1 MGNSYSNVGSPTAAG
16 YVQAPEL
23 PLHLCFFLVVLL
35 VFLGFSWY
43 MSYESAAERFANQV
57 RLLLMA
63 SPLALLLTPRT
74 LRHSSR
80 RCSSRRWA
88 QPGTVFTI
96 PVFPEQGHCRHLR
109 LPAHPIPASP
119 PLRPHLLQRPARAA
133 EAESEV
139 AWSRRGCNTA
149 PRSRLAVRGA
159 LHDGGGGGAGG
170 EFAGASRHVEECAG
184 AAERA
189 LLAVGSSPPPPLT
202 SQVGVNGTTAAC
214 DVVLFCYCRVRLRR
228 PACVAPVGRAA
239 RRLERRGYFL
249 KLGFIT
255 QRQHACTQ
263 YFNAATAA
271 AAAAPPPPRR
281 HGYANVDPRCEWT
294 RTEDA
299 DTLVVDVSGFRKEE
313 LKVLYN
319 TSRKLKVAG
328 ERRADGGQWAR
339 FLKMFPVPRS
349 CDAGAIRAVMD
360 NEEALLY
367 VILPK
372 GSSSSSSSSRDKKED
387 EHNVSSQPQG
397 EAAMAP
403 MADGPSSSSGGGG
416 NLYIA
421 QEDEEMGKIDEKE
434 EVIATQDVPRT
445 HGDVDDGNGRW
456 FHLGVFAGLE
466 TAVRV
471 HLEDVGVKHGKHL
484 VDAVRDLLGGG
495 DPGGVD
501 VIHTLAEDGQELLI
515 GSGVLDGAPG

>member
-43 MSYESAAERFANQV
+43 MSYESAAERFANQA

-96 PVFPEQGHCRHLR
+96 P
-109 LPAHPIPASP
+109 
-119 PLRPHLLQRPARAA
+119 
-133 EAESEV
+133 
-139 AWSRRGCNTA
+139 
-149 PRSRLAVRGA
+149 
-159 LHDGGGGGAGG
+159 
-170 EFAGASRHVEECAG
+170 
-184 AAERA
+184 
-189 LLAVGSSPPPPLT
+189 
-202 SQVGVNGTTAAC
+202 
-214 DVVLFCYCRVRLRR
+214 
-228 PACVAPVGRAA
+228 
-239 RRLERRGYFL
+239 
-249 KLGFIT
+249 
-255 QRQHACTQ
+255 
-263 YFNAATAA
+263 AATAA

>member
-1 MGNSYSNVGSPTAAG
+1 M
-16 YVQAPEL
+16 Q
-23 PLHLCFFLVVLL
+23 
-35 VFLGFSWY
+35 
-43 MSYESAAERFANQV
+43 
-57 RLLLMA
+57 
-63 SPLALLLTPRT
+63 
-74 LRHSSR
+74 
-80 RCSSRRWA
+80 
-88 QPGTVFTI
+88 
-96 PVFPEQGHCRHLR
+96 
-109 LPAHPIPASP
+109 
-119 PLRPHLLQRPARAA
+119 
-133 EAESEV
+133 
-139 AWSRRGCNTA
+139 
-149 PRSRLAVRGA
+149 
-159 LHDGGGGGAGG
+159 
-170 EFAGASRHVEECAG
+170 
-184 AAERA
+184 
-189 LLAVGSSPPPPLT
+189 
-202 SQVGVNGTTAAC
+202 
-214 DVVLFCYCRVRLRR
+214 
-228 PACVAPVGRAA
+228 
-239 RRLERRGYFL
+239 
-249 KLGFIT
+249 
-255 QRQHACTQ
+255 
-263 YFNAATAA
+263 AATAA

-456 FHLGVFAGLE
+456 WQRVRPMNVLGVALIL
-466 TAVRV
+466 AVAC
-471 HLEDVGVKHGKHL
+471 VGAYVL
-484 VDAVRDLLGGG
+484 CLMLL
-495 DPGGVD
+495 
-501 VIHTLAEDGQELLI
+501 
-515 GSGVLDGAPG
+515 

>member
-1 MGNSYSNVGSPTAAG
+1 MTRIFRNVTYDAADVSSSSPRKGDSSIIRTIDG
-16 YVQAPEL
+16 ELVQQCRLADGGGAPEL

-43 MSYESAAERFANQV
+43 MSYESAAERFANQA

-96 PVFPEQGHCRHLR
+96 PVFPEHSPHPR
-109 LPAHPIPASP
+109 LSSP
-119 PLRPHLLQRPARAA
+119 PSSSPATAGAGRRGGVGGGVVPPRLQYCPALAPGCGSERDDSSVRRRAILLLSGEA
-133 EAESEV
+133 EAAS
-139 AWSRRGCNTA
+139 
-149 PRSRLAVRGA
+149 VR
-159 LHDGGGGGAGG
+159 GAGG
-170 EFAGASRHVEECAG
+170 EGGEEAGE
-184 AAERA
+184 
-189 LLAVGSSPPPPLT
+189 
-202 SQVGVNGTTAAC
+202 
-214 DVVLFCYCRVRLRR
+214 
-228 PACVAPVGRAA
+228 
-239 RRLERRGYFL
+239 
-249 KLGFIT
+249 
-255 QRQHACTQ
+255 
-263 YFNAATAA
+263 AATAA

-456 FHLGVFAGLE
+456 WQRVRPMNVLGVALIL
-466 TAVRV
+466 AVAC
-471 HLEDVGVKHGKHL
+471 VGAYVL
-484 VDAVRDLLGGG
+484 CLMLL
-495 DPGGVD
+495 
-501 VIHTLAEDGQELLI
+501 
-515 GSGVLDGAPG
+515 

>member
-43 MSYESAAERFANQV
+43 MSYESAAERFANQA

-96 PVFPEQGHCRHLR
+96 PVFPEQQRPLPRRR
-109 LPAHPIPASP
+109 LP
-119 PLRPHLLQRPARAA
+119 R
-133 EAESEV
+133 
-139 AWSRRGCNTA
+139 
-149 PRSRLAVRGA
+149 RLAATVTRTSIP
-159 LHDGGGGGAGG
+159 
-170 EFAGASRHVEECAG
+170 GASGHARKTPTP
-184 AAERA
+184 
-189 LLAVGSSPPPPLT
+189 SS
-202 SQVGVNGTTAAC
+202 SMS
-214 DVVLFCYCRVRLRR
+214 R
-228 PACVAPVGRAA
+228 
-239 RRLERRGYFL
+239 
-249 KLGFIT
+249 
-255 QRQHACTQ
+255 
-263 YFNAATAA
+263 
-271 AAAAPPPPRR
+271 
-281 HGYANVDPRCEWT
+281 
-294 RTEDA
+294 
-299 DTLVVDVSGFRKEE
+299 GFRKEE

-456 FHLGVFAGLE
+456 WQRVRPMNVLGVALIL
-466 TAVRV
+466 AVAC
-471 HLEDVGVKHGKHL
+471 VGAYVL
-484 VDAVRDLLGGG
+484 CLMLL
-495 DPGGVD
+495 
-501 VIHTLAEDGQELLI
+501 
-515 GSGVLDGAPG
+515 

>member
-43 MSYESAAERFANQV
+43 MSYESAAERFANQA

-96 PVFPEQGHCRHLR
+96 PVFPEQ
-109 LPAHPIPASP
+109 
-119 PLRPHLLQRPARAA
+119 
-133 EAESEV
+133 
-139 AWSRRGCNTA
+139 
-149 PRSRLAVRGA
+149 
-159 LHDGGGGGAGG
+159 
-170 EFAGASRHVEECAG
+170 
-184 AAERA
+184 
-189 LLAVGSSPPPPLT
+189 
-202 SQVGVNGTTAAC
+202 
-214 DVVLFCYCRVRLRR
+214 
-228 PACVAPVGRAA
+228 
-239 RRLERRGYFL
+239 RGYFL